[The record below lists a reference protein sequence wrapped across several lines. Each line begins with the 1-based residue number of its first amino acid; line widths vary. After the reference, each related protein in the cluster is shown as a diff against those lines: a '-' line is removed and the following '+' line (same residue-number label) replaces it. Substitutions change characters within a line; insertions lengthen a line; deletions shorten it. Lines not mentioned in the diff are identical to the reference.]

1 MPRKVTDWTTRLT
14 TTEVTRFWRMVTSL
28 VIRDMISPRRFPWR
42 YLRDI
47 LWRWSYSR
55 RRRSMTTFWPTQF
68 IRYWWP

>member
-42 YLRDI
+42 YRRDI
-47 LWRWSYSR
+47 LWRWS
-55 RRRSMTTFWPTQF
+55 
-68 IRYWWP
+68 